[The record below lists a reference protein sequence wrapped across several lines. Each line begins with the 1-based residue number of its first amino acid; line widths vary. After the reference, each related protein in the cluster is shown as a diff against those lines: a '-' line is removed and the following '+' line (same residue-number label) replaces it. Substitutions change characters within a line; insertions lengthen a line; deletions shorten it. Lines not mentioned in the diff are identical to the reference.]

1 MTQLGN
7 GLYDEGHYED
17 SLSVKEAD
25 LALRRRLGDT
35 ANNILGVQGNL
46 AGTYQMLGRLEDAM
60 RIHRDVYSGYV
71 KLKGEEH
78 GNTCLAAYNYA
89 SALSALKRFD
99 EIKALLPRTILA
111 ARRTLGESH
120 AFTLSLRGIYGEALY
135 GDPAAT
141 LEDLR
146 EAVETLEETERI
158 AQRVFGGANPTVG
171 AIVDALR
178 VARAALNARRETSRE
193 SNS

>member
-1 MTQLGN
+1 MPRRDVARCEL
-7 GLYDEGHYED
+7 LP
-17 SLSVKEAD
+17 SA
-25 LALRRRLGDT
+25 RRRRESLGERVDYT
-35 ANNILGVQGNL
+35 EVTPSTKRALVSTVRGARGEGNQSRRPERLLRAPRLSFQIL
-46 AGTYQMLGRLEDAM
+46 E
-60 RIHRDVYSGYV
+60 
-71 KLKGEEH
+71 
-78 GNTCLAAYNYA
+78 
-89 SALSALKRFD
+89 
-99 EIKALLPRTILA
+99 LLRV
-111 ARRTLGESH
+111 ARRVARVL
-120 AFTLSLRGIYGEALY
+120 
-135 GDPAAT
+135 T

>member
-1 MTQLGN
+1 M
-7 GLYDEGHYED
+7 
-17 SLSVKEAD
+17 
-25 LALRRRLGDT
+25 
-35 ANNILGVQGNL
+35 
-46 AGTYQMLGRLEDAM
+46 
-60 RIHRDVYSGYV
+60 
-71 KLKGEEH
+71 
-78 GNTCLAAYNYA
+78 
-89 SALSALKRFD
+89 
-99 EIKALLPRTILA
+99 PRTIPA

-135 GDPAAT
+135 DDPTAT

-158 AQRVFGGANPTVG
+158 ARRVFGGANPTTG

-178 VARAALNARRETSRE
+178 VARAALNARETARE